1 MDPTG
6 VSLGM
11 QSATIG
17 IFDVSQDAYNLL
29 TPITKLND
37 PRLDEIYRR
46 LLSEK
51 KKSDEWVN
59 QMRAAFGAEPWTS
72 FPDQQYKK
80 TVHLLKKFRQY
91 YVKAGEKFASI
102 APTQGFLSRQDLQ
115 RIRRLL
121 QHGGYD
127 DLDNIV
133 RTLIATNQGLREILE
148 FPPLYSSVVDG
159 RISPT
164 ALTLGLVSAL
174 NPSGLNLEPTLAPRQ
189 QPSSS
194 TVVTAMDEAQNV
206 IKHSGTPSVGTIYRT
221 TLSALATISVR
232 HSSAKI
238 ARSHSRLKLWG
249 AGLFEMGVSMDTV
262 FDADRRYNRPLREC
276 ILGTLVDILVWEGQ
290 CTSFDSS
297 RRSSLKSSLEQELN
311 GCGRDND
318 NKQRVQDQVMARG
331 ITALLGTDELL
342 HIALKSWKTFIE
354 QYEYDEKG
362 PSYRNYNYV
371 PGLVETLF
379 DLVPG
384 LRAARRAYCAD
395 LAQAVSQQNVNTDIS
410 LNVAANPALSDT
422 RSPEGPNFE
431 EVVRN
436 LDMTVDILTRRDKIL
451 VKKKNGPAPFAPVFK
466 EEKAR
471 IQKYYLSRKDRKS
484 MDARELEDFQSRQDE
499 LLQVLSRWHFTP
511 SSVEEY

>member
-1 MDPTG
+1 MDPTGG

-11 QSATIG
+11 QSVTIG

-29 TPITKLND
+29 TPITKLRD
-37 PRLDEIYRR
+37 PRLDEIYRN
-46 LLSEK
+46 LLNEK

-59 QMRAAFGAEPWTS
+59 QMRASFGAEPWT
-72 FPDQQYKK
+72 DQQYKK
-80 TVHLLKKFRQY
+80 TVQLLKKFRKY
-91 YVKAGEKFASI
+91 YLKAGEKFASI
-102 APTQGFLSRQDLQ
+102 APTQSFLSRQDLQ
-115 RIRRLL
+115 RIRTLL
-121 QHGGYD
+121 EQGGYD
-127 DLDNIV
+127 DLENIIH
-133 RTLIATNQGLREILE
+133 TLTATNQGLREIVE

-159 RISPT
+159 RISHT
-164 ALTLGLVSAL
+164 ALTSGPVSAP
-174 NPSGLNLEPTLAPRQ
+174 NPSGLPLEPTFAP
-189 QPSSS
+189 SS
-194 TVVTAMDEAQNV
+194 TVMTTMDEAQNV
-206 IKHSGTPSVGTIYRT
+206 IQHSSTPSVGTIYRT

-262 FDADRRYNRPLREC
+262 FDADRKYNRPLREC
-276 ILGTLVDILVWEGQ
+276 ILGTLVDILVWEGE
-290 CTSFDSS
+290 CTNFDSF

-311 GCGRDND
+311 GYGRGDD

-342 HIALKSWKTFIE
+342 HIALESWKTFVE
-354 QYEYDEKG
+354 QYEYDEKDR
-362 PSYRNYNYV
+362 SYRNHNYI

-395 LAQAVSQQNVNTDIS
+395 QAVNQQSVNTDMS
-410 LNVAANPALSDT
+410 LNVTADSPLSET
-422 RSPEGPNFE
+422 RSPEGPSFE

-436 LDMTVDILTRRDKIL
+436 LDMTVEVLTRRDKIF
-451 VKKKNGPAPFAPVFK
+451 VKKKNGPAPYAPVFK

-484 MDARELEDFQSRQDE
+484 MNTRELEDFQSRQDE
-499 LLQVLSRWHFTP
+499 LLQVLSRWHFTS

>member
-1 MDPTG
+1 MDPTGG

-17 IFDVSQDAYNLL
+17 IFNVSQDAYNLL
-29 TPITKLND
+29 TPITKLRD
-37 PRLDEIYRR
+37 PRLDEIYLT

-59 QMRAAFGAEPWTS
+59 QMRATFGAEPWTS

-80 TVHLLKKFRQY
+80 TVQLLKKFRKY
-91 YVKAGEKFASI
+91 YLKAGENFASI

-115 RIRRLL
+115 RIRTLL
-121 QHGGYD
+121 QQGGYD

-133 RTLIATNQGLREILE
+133 RTLIATNQGLREIVE

-159 RISPT
+159 PISHT
-164 ALTLGLVSAL
+164 ALTSGPVSAL
-174 NPSGLNLEPTLAPRQ
+174 NPSGLPPEPTFAP
-189 QPSSS
+189 SS
-194 TVVTAMDEAQNV
+194 TVMTTMDEAQN
-206 IKHSGTPSVGTIYRT
+206 IIQHSSTPSVGTIYRT

-232 HSSAKI
+232 RSSAKI

-276 ILGTLVDILVWEGQ
+276 ILGTLVDILVWEGE
-290 CTSFDSS
+290 CTNFDSS
-297 RRSSLKSSLEQELN
+297 RRSSLKSSIEQELN
-311 GCGRDND
+311 GCGRGDD

-342 HIALKSWKTFIE
+342 HIALESWKTFVE

-362 PSYRNYNYV
+362 SSYRNHNYI

-384 LRAARRAYCAD
+384 LRAARRAYCAN
-395 LAQAVSQQNVNTDIS
+395 LAQAVNQQSVNTDMS
-410 LNVAANPALSDT
+410 LNVTADSALSET

-436 LDMTVDILTRRDKIL
+436 LDMTVDVLTRRDKIL
-451 VKKKNGPAPFAPVFK
+451 VKKKNGPAPYAPVFK

-484 MDARELEDFQSRQDE
+484 MNTRELEDFQSRQDE
-499 LLQVLSRWHFTP
+499 LLQVLSRWHFTS